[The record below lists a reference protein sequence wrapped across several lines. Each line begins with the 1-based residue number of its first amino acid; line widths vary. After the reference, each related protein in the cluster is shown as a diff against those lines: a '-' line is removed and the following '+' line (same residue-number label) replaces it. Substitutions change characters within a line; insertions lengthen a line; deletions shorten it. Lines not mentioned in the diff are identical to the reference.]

1 MAAPNRKLLGNTIAR
16 EQFLL
21 NEARIMA
28 QLRLEGMSADEAAR
42 KVAFDGYMTAADALL
57 TLVEEGVE
65 AAMRTFNRKPP
76 KADANGPQAAAREDT

>member
-28 QLRLEGMSADEAAR
+28 RLRLEGMSADDAAR
-42 KVAFDGYMTAADALL
+42 KVKEEKAHHLADQMIEIDLDDGVKHNYALFQDVL
-57 TLVEEGVE
+57 S
-65 AAMRTFNRKPP
+65 KI
-76 KADANGPQAAAREDT
+76 K

>member
-28 QLRLEGMSADEAAR
+28 QLRLEGMSAWAGSHSRA
-42 KVAFDGYMTAADALL
+42 TAGS
-57 TLVEEGVE
+57 TPSETSV
-65 AAMRTFNRKPP
+65 
-76 KADANGPQAAAREDT
+76 